1 MPSQK
6 DLEGYQKELYL
17 KGEELAF
24 AGKTEEALECF
35 EEILK
40 VNPNQLDALVN
51 GGVGLV
57 KTGRLKEALKRFE
70 KALDIAPTD
79 VDALQQKA
87 ETMAQLGMSKKDD
100 IQFLYA
106 LKICEEVS
114 KTTPNLTLNNLMYKR
129 IILNVLDMTEEELKI
144 AKKIAELDP
153 DNEDVKEMV
162 RQIESDLTLREQM
175 SEEDWIRRH
184 VKGNFDDLK

>member
-1 MPSQK
+1 MDEEDSPIEREIK
-6 DLEGYQKELYL
+6 NLELYL

-35 EEILK
+35 EEVLK
-40 VNPNQLDALVN
+40 VNPNQLDALIN
-51 GGVGLV
+51 GGVGLA

-100 IQFLYA
+100 TQFLYA

-114 KTTPNLTLNNLMYKR
+114 KKTPNLTLNNLMYKR
-129 IILNVLDMTEEELKI
+129 IILNALDMPEEELKI
-144 AKKIAELDP
+144 AKKIVELDP
-153 DNEDVKEMV
+153 DNEDAKEMI
-162 RQIESDLTLREQM
+162 RQIEGDLN
-175 SEEDWIRRH
+175 SE
-184 VKGNFDDLK
+184 KNPK